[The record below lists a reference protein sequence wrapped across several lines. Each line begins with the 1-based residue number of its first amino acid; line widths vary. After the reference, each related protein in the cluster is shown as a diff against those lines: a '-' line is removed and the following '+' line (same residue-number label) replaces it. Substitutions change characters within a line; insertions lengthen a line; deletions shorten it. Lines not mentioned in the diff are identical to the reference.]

1 MPASA
6 RFIPSRRSHE
16 SALAQAGS
24 ATSLSGWRTGAD
36 GQPRSKET
44 NMTCFKQ
51 SMAAALL
58 ALGLA
63 PLSFAQT
70 VQTDLEGFQ
79 EVPVVSTEGSGTLR
93 LKIDADGQSIFY
105 ELEFG
110 NLGAPVTQ
118 AHIHLGQRSFN
129 GGIAVWLCGTTGTLV
144 GPPGTPTCPVSGGTV
159 SGTIIPASVI
169 GPGGAQ
175 QLNAGEFD
183 EFLRALRAGKTYAN
197 VHTTVSPG
205 GEIRGQIKGNN
216 GQGHDH

>member
-1 MPASA
+1 
-6 RFIPSRRSHE
+6 
-16 SALAQAGS
+16 
-24 ATSLSGWRTGAD
+24 
-36 GQPRSKET
+36 
-44 NMTCFKQ
+44 MTCFKQ

-70 VQTDLEGFQ
+70 VRTNLEGFQ
-79 EVPVVSTEGSGTLR
+79 EVPVVSTEGSGSLH

-118 AHIHLGQRSFN
+118 AHIHLGQRSVN
-129 GGIAVWLCGTTGTLV
+129 GGIAVWLCGTTGTLA
-144 GPPGTPTCPVSGGTV
+144 GPAGTPTCPVNGGTV

-197 VHTTVSPG
+197 VHTTISPG